1 MVTSVSN
8 VGFAP
13 ASTNSSWV
21 STRLAPTEDQDHI
34 MFKPSRQQKEEAK
47 RIKQQID
54 NMEEGASIT
63 VSDPNNN
70 PSDRIQTES
79 KKSDKLIIT
88 KIGEDKYQV
97 VVTSA
102 DPRASYIVAP
112 KKETYIVSGD
122 ELGQYV
128 ESGKSMSKKSPV
140 LFTLA

>member
-13 ASTNSSWV
+13 TSTNSSIV
-21 STRLAPTEDQDHI
+21 STRFAPTEDFHNI
-34 MFKPSRQQKEEAK
+34 MLKPSWQQKEEAK
-47 RIKQQID
+47 RIKEEID

-70 PSDRIQTES
+70 PSDMIKTES

-97 VVTSA
+97 VVTNA
-102 DPRASYIVAP
+102 DPRVSYLVAP
-112 KKETYIVSGD
+112 KQETYIVSGD
-122 ELGQYV
+122 ELGQYI
-128 ESGKSMSKKSPV
+128 ENGTSMSKKSPI
-140 LFTLA
+140 LCTLA